1 MTGAVS
7 SGLGVIPVE
16 CEYVVRTEE
25 NKERWREEERDRAER
40 GKERQ
45 RAVQII
51 RLSNIL
57 PAGMENIP
65 TCRNAHAIC
74 PDKKMYTWACRGAPP
89 APWTCSKGNGHLCY
103 GTRVSPPW
111 ASHRLFF
118 HSMIYLYVDTLLP
131 LLSVVKYQPLVGAW
145 SLLHFW

>member
-25 NKERWREEERDRAER
+25 NKERRREAERDRAER

-51 RLSNIL
+51 HELTSHGLATLQGWSKIGGRRAW
-57 PAGMENIP
+57 AGL
-65 TCRNAHAIC
+65 AQ
-74 PDKKMYTWACRGAPP
+74 
-89 APWTCSKGNGHLCY
+89 
-103 GTRVSPPW
+103 SPLE
-111 ASHRLFF
+111 AG
-118 HSMIYLYVDTLLP
+118 
-131 LLSVVKYQPLVGAW
+131 Q
-145 SLLHFW
+145 